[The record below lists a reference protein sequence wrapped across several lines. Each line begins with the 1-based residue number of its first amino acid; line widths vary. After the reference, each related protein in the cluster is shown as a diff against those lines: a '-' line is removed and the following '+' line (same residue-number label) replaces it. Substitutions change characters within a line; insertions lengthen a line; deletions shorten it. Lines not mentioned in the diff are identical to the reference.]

1 MKASTSRL
9 VLAAVTAMLVVSSAA
24 APVLAQS
31 ADAPRV
37 AQQSNETSSPTQT
50 NTPTPAAGEC
60 DPSDPPQMETAR
72 LFTREDTIETDQ
84 PGIIAGGFLPP
95 TGLQCDIVVRVTM
108 QVPNNMYIQ
117 GTDGLGSGG
126 AGIVSSEFTIP
137 AGTSSVQSV
146 RASVYASETGQ
157 LPVTADITYYPE
169 GYPDLQ
175 KSISGLTLNFD
186 VQEPIEQSG
195 TAAGTAG
202 GDGGDSAGGSG
213 DAGDDTSILEFLDP
227 LTLAILGLIIVGTA
241 AAITVRRVYINS

>member
-1 MKASTSRL
+1 
-9 VLAAVTAMLVVSSAA
+9 
-24 APVLAQS
+24 
-31 ADAPRV
+31 
-37 AQQSNETSSPTQT
+37 
-50 NTPTPAAGEC
+50 
-60 DPSDPPQMETAR
+60 METAR
-72 LFTREDTIETDQ
+72 LFIREDTIQTDQ
-84 PGIIAGGFLPP
+84 PGIIVGGFFPP
-95 TGLQCDIVVRVTM
+95 AGLQCDIVVRVTM

-146 RASVYASETGQ
+146 RAKVYATETGQ
-157 LPVTADITYYPE
+157 LPVTADITYYPK

-195 TAAGTAG
+195 TVAGSASGDSGDTAG
-202 GDGGDSAGGSG
+202 GDGSDNAGGSG
-213 DAGDDTSILEFLDP
+213 GDTNILEFLDP